1 MSSSSN
7 GNARKLVWLLV
18 LALFVLHQ
26 DFWWWDRKFLVM
38 GFMPIGL
45 FYHAA
50 FSIAAGI
57 VWALATR
64 YAWPTEIEAW
74 ADETAEGGEG

>member
-1 MSSSSN
+1 MSSPSN

-26 DFWWWDRKFLVM
+26 DFWWWDSKFLVM

-57 VWALATR
+57 VWALATT